1 MDTHP
6 RQREY
11 QSGDPRLVIVERAW
25 NGFGQKLFHVIDQDC
40 RFHMTTYM
48 STTTRHWMG
57 PSTIVKEGF
66 VFEVEGKKADSALLT
81 IDGLE
86 YRYAIQS

>member
-1 MDTHP
+1 
-6 RQREY
+6 
-11 QSGDPRLVIVERAW
+11 
-25 NGFGQKLFHVIDQDC
+25 
-40 RFHMTTYM
+40 MTTYM
-48 STTTRHWMG
+48 SSTTRHWMG